1 MPSVTADAAATA
13 PAATRRAS
21 AAYPV
26 LDLTPKNLARALGVA
41 LATVASAAASL
52 AVGSIIDAL
61 AAGEDVTLRLA
72 ASLAVAMLA
81 AAATVLLGAWV
92 PRWAGVSRAMG
103 AAVSAVRQLL
113 SAPSRAVAR
122 HDKGYYVNA
131 LTGSTETYGA
141 MYADLNVSVLG
152 SGLALAALVAVA
164 AAQDVL
170 LAAMLLVYVPVFALA
185 LRLPARRL
193 ARLQGEGIPAQDA
206 WLGESKRIVEEK
218 RSINASASEGFFS
231 ARYRE
236 RSAGYLAF
244 ITRYRFNAAL
254 IDELPTVLSCVLA
267 AAMMAAEV
275 WRASAGLAGAGQVF
289 VAYQIAQLAQGP
301 LSTLLSKLANVRGN
315 RVHAERLAEL
325 AAASEEPSGFE
336 GLRGAGGDGGE
347 KDDGADV
354 VVRIDGTLWATP
366 ERGEGGRRLW
376 ETHDLTIRRGELV
389 VLLGAN
395 GSGKSMLLDFLR
407 GLSDPDDLDGTAE
420 LAPELAHA
428 AYLTYPVPV
437 VTGDLAY
444 NLLGGTADPEVARV
458 LDVSGFAGKQIDG
471 STVNLSL
478 GERQKLG
485 LLRALSRPEPV
496 VLLDEPL
503 TNLDAATSARLCDYL
518 AGLRG
523 RRTVVAIMHSDDL
536 DAAADQILRIEDG
549 VLRRVR

>member
-1 MPSVTADAAATA
+1 MRS
-13 PAATRRAS
+13 AS
-21 AAYPV
+21 LTSRSYPV
-26 LDLTPKNLARALGVA
+26 FDPRPANLARAVGVAAATVACACASLTVGAAIDALTAGEDVGARLVAALALAA
-41 LATVASAAASL
+41 LATVAA
-52 AVGSIIDAL
+52 
-61 AAGEDVTLRLA
+61 
-72 ASLAVAMLA
+72 
-81 AAATVLLGAWV
+81 VLLGAWV
-92 PRWAGVSRAMG
+92 PNWAGVSRAMD
-103 AAVSAVRQLL
+103 AAVSAARQLL
-113 SAPSRAVAR
+113 AAPSRAFAR
-122 HDKGYYVNA
+122 HDKGYYVNV
-131 LTGSTETYGA
+131 LTGSTEVYGT
-141 MYADLNVSVLG
+141 MCADLNVSVLG
-152 SGLALAALVAVA
+152 SGLALAALVAIA

-170 LAAMLLVYVPVFALA
+170 LAAMLLAYVPAFALA

-193 ARLQGEGIPAQDA
+193 ARLQGEGIGAQDA

-218 RSINASASEGFFS
+218 RSINASGADSFFS
-231 ARYRE
+231 ARYHE
-236 RSAGYLAF
+236 RSAGYLDF
-244 ITRYRFNAAL
+244 VTRYRFNGAL
-254 IDELPTVLSCVLA
+254 IDELPGALACVLA

-336 GLRGAGGDGGE
+336 GMRTAPRAAGEGDGSGS
-347 KDDGADV
+347 DV
-354 VVRIDGTLWATP
+354 VARIDGTLWATP
-366 ERGEGGRRLW
+366 ERGEEGRRLW

-389 VLLGAN
+389 VLRGAN

-420 LAPELAHA
+420 LAPELSHA

-437 VTGDLAY
+437 VTGDLEC

-458 LDVSGFAGKQIDG
+458 LDVSGFAEKEIDG
-471 STVNLSL
+471 STINLSL

-536 DAAADQILRIEDG
+536 DAAADQVLRIEDG
-549 VLRRVR
+549 VLSRVR

>member
-1 MPSVTADAAATA
+1 MPSLTIAA
-13 PAATRRAS
+13 RRAVTS
-21 AAYPV
+21 RKAAYPV
-26 LDLTPKNLARALGVA
+26 LDLTPANLARALGVA
-41 LATVASAAASL
+41 LSTVTSAAASL
-52 AVGSIIDAL
+52 AVGAVIDAL
-61 AAGEDVTLRLA
+61 TAGGRPAALLGPALA
-72 ASLAVAMLA
+72 LAVAA
-81 AAATVLLGAWV
+81 TVATVLLGRWV
-92 PRWAGVSRAMG
+92 PCWAGVSRGMD
-103 AAVSAVRQLL
+103 AAVGAVRQLL
-113 SAPSRAVAR
+113 RAPERAAAR
-122 HDKGYYVNA
+122 HDKGYYVNV
-131 LTGSTETYGA
+131 LTGSTDTYGT
-141 MYADLNVSVLG
+141 MYADLNVSVVG
-152 SGLALAALVAVA
+152 SALTLSALVAIA

-170 LAAMLLVYVPVFALA
+170 LAAMLLVYVPVFVLA

-218 RSINASASEGFFS
+218 RSINASGADGFFS

-236 RSAGYLAF
+236 RSAGYLDF
-244 ITRYRFNAAL
+244 VTRYRFNGAL
-254 IDELPTVLSCVLA
+254 IDELPGALACVLA

-336 GLRGAGGDGGE
+336 GMRTAPRAAGEGDGSGS
-347 KDDGADV
+347 DV
-354 VVRIDGTLWATP
+354 VARIDGTLWATP
-366 ERGEGGRRLW
+366 ERGEEGRRLW

-389 VLLGAN
+389 VLRGAN

-407 GLSDPDDLDGTAE
+407 GLSDPDDLGGTAE

-437 VTGDLAY
+437 VTGDLSY
-444 NLLGGTADPEVARV
+444 NMLGGTADPEVARV
-458 LDVSGFAGKQIDG
+458 LDVSGFAEKQIDG
-471 STVNLSL
+471 STINLSL

-536 DAAADQILRIEDG
+536 DAAADQVLRIEDG
-549 VLRRVR
+549 VLSRVR

>member
-1 MPSVTADAAATA
+1 MRS
-13 PAATRRAS
+13 AS
-21 AAYPV
+21 LTSRSYPV
-26 LDLTPKNLARALGVA
+26 FDPRPANLARAVGVAAATVACACASLAVGAAIDALTAGEDVGARLVAALALAA
-41 LATVASAAASL
+41 LATVAA
-52 AVGSIIDAL
+52 
-61 AAGEDVTLRLA
+61 
-72 ASLAVAMLA
+72 
-81 AAATVLLGAWV
+81 VLLGAWV
-92 PRWAGVSRAMG
+92 PRWAGVSRAMD
-103 AAVSAVRQLL
+103 AAVGAVRQLL
-113 SAPSRAVAR
+113 RAPERAAAR
-122 HDKGYYVNA
+122 HDKGYYVNV
-131 LTGSTETYGA
+131 LTGSTDTYGT
-141 MYADLNVSVLG
+141 MYADLNVFVVG
-152 SGLALAALVAVA
+152 SALALSALVAIA

-170 LAAMLLVYVPVFALA
+170 LAAMLLVYVPVFVLA

-218 RSINASASEGFFS
+218 RSINASGADGFFS

-236 RSAGYLAF
+236 RSAGYLDF
-244 ITRYRFNAAL
+244 VTRYRFNGAL
-254 IDELPTVLSCVLA
+254 IDELPGALACVLA

-336 GLRGAGGDGGE
+336 GMRTAPCVAGEGDGAGS
-347 KDDGADV
+347 DV
-354 VVRIDGTLWATP
+354 VARIDGTLWATP
-366 ERGEGGRRLW
+366 ERGEEGRRLW

-389 VLLGAN
+389 VLRGAN

-407 GLSDPDDLDGTAE
+407 GLSDPDDLGGTAE

-437 VTGDLAY
+437 VTGDLSY
-444 NLLGGTADPEVARV
+444 NMLGGTADPEVARV
-458 LDVSGFAGKQIDG
+458 LDVSGFAEKQIDG
-471 STVNLSL
+471 STINLSL

-536 DAAADQILRIEDG
+536 DAAADQVLRIEDG
-549 VLRRVR
+549 VLSRVR

>member
-1 MPSVTADAAATA
+1 MRS
-13 PAATRRAS
+13 AS
-21 AAYPV
+21 LTSRSYPV
-26 LDLTPKNLARALGVA
+26 FDPRPANLARAVGVAAATVACACASLAVGAAIDALTAGEDVGARLVAALALAA
-41 LATVASAAASL
+41 LATVAA
-52 AVGSIIDAL
+52 
-61 AAGEDVTLRLA
+61 
-72 ASLAVAMLA
+72 
-81 AAATVLLGAWV
+81 VLLGAWV
-92 PRWAGVSRAMG
+92 PRWAGVSRAMD
-103 AAVSAVRQLL
+103 AAVSAARQLL
-113 SAPSRAVAR
+113 AAPSRAFAR
-122 HDKGYYVNA
+122 HDKGYYVNV
-131 LTGSTETYGA
+131 LTGSTDTYGT
-141 MYADLNVSVLG
+141 MYADLNVSVVG
-152 SGLALAALVAVA
+152 SALALSALVAIA

-170 LAAMLLVYVPVFALA
+170 LAAMLLVYVPVFVLA

-218 RSINASASEGFFS
+218 RSINASGADGFFS

-236 RSAGYLAF
+236 RSAGYLDF
-244 ITRYRFNAAL
+244 VTRYRFNGAL
-254 IDELPTVLSCVLA
+254 IDELPGALACVLA

-336 GLRGAGGDGGE
+336 GMRTAPRAAGEGDGSGS
-347 KDDGADV
+347 DV
-354 VVRIDGTLWATP
+354 VARIDGTLWATP
-366 ERGEGGRRLW
+366 ERGEEGRRLW

-389 VLLGAN
+389 VLRGAN

-407 GLSDPDDLDGTAE
+407 GLSDPDDLGGTAE

-437 VTGDLAY
+437 VTGDLSY

-458 LDVSGFAGKQIDG
+458 LDVSGFAEKEIDG
-471 STVNLSL
+471 STINLSL

-536 DAAADQILRIEDG
+536 DAAADQVLRIEDG
-549 VLRRVR
+549 VLSRVR

>member
-1 MPSVTADAAATA
+1 MRS
-13 PAATRRAS
+13 AS
-21 AAYPV
+21 LTSRSYPV
-26 LDLTPKNLARALGVA
+26 FDPRPANLARAVGVA
-41 LATVASAAASL
+41 AATVACACASL
-52 AVGSIIDAL
+52 AVGAAIDAL
-61 AAGEDVTLRLA
+61 TAGEDVGARLVA
-72 ASLAVAMLA
+72 ALALA
-81 AAATVLLGAWV
+81 AAATVATVLLGRWV
-92 PRWAGVSRAMG
+92 PCWAGVSRGMD
-103 AAVSAVRQLL
+103 AAVGAVRQLL
-113 SAPSRAVAR
+113 RAPERAAAR
-122 HDKGYYVNA
+122 HDKGYYVNV
-131 LTGSTETYGA
+131 LTGSTDTYGT
-141 MYADLNVSVLG
+141 MYADLNVSVVG
-152 SGLALAALVAVA
+152 SALALSALVAIA

-170 LAAMLLVYVPVFALA
+170 LAAMLLVYVPVFVLA

-218 RSINASASEGFFS
+218 RSINASGADGFFS

-236 RSAGYLAF
+236 RSAGYLDF
-244 ITRYRFNAAL
+244 VTRYRFNDAL
-254 IDELPTVLSCVLA
+254 IDELPGALACVLA

-336 GLRGAGGDGGE
+336 GMRTAPRAAGEGDGSGS
-347 KDDGADV
+347 DV
-354 VVRIDGTLWATP
+354 VARIDGTLWATP
-366 ERGEGGRRLW
+366 ERGEEGRRLW

-389 VLLGAN
+389 VLRGAN

-407 GLSDPDDLDGTAE
+407 GLSDPDDLGGTAE
-420 LAPELAHA
+420 LAPELEHA

-437 VTGDLAY
+437 VTGDLSY
-444 NLLGGTADPEVARV
+444 NMLGGTADPEVARV
-458 LDVSGFAGKQIDG
+458 LDVSGFAEKQIDG
-471 STVNLSL
+471 STINLSL

-536 DAAADQILRIEDG
+536 DAAADQVLRIEDG
-549 VLRRVR
+549 VLSRVR

>member
-1 MPSVTADAAATA
+1 MRS
-13 PAATRRAS
+13 AS
-21 AAYPV
+21 LTSRAYPV
-26 LDLTPKNLARALGVA
+26 FDPRPANLARAVGVA
-41 LATVASAAASL
+41 AATVACACASL
-52 AVGSIIDAL
+52 AVGDAIDAL
-61 AAGEDVTLRLA
+61 TAGEDVGARLVAVLALA
-72 ASLAVAMLA
+72 ALATA
-81 AAATVLLGAWV
+81 AAVLLGAWV
-92 PRWAGVSRAMG
+92 PRWAGVSRAMD
-103 AAVSAVRQLL
+103 AAASAARQLL
-113 SAPSRAVAR
+113 AAPSRAFAR
-122 HDKGYYVNA
+122 HDKGYYVNV
-131 LTGSTETYGA
+131 LTGSTEVYGT
-141 MYADLNVSVLG
+141 MCADLNVSVLG
-152 SGLALAALVAVA
+152 SGLALAALVAIA

-170 LAAMLLVYVPVFALA
+170 LAAMLLAYVPAFALA

-218 RSINASASEGFFS
+218 RSINAAAADAFFS
-231 ARYRE
+231 TRYRE
-236 RSAGYLAF
+236 RSAGYLDF
-244 ITRYRFNAAL
+244 VTRYRFNEAL
-254 IDELPTVLSCVLA
+254 IDELPSILSCVLA

-275 WRASAGLAGAGQVF
+275 WRCATGAAGAGQVF
-289 VAYQIAQLAQGP
+289 VAYQIAQLAQAP

-315 RVHAERLAEL
+315 RVHAERLGEL
-325 AAASEEPSGFE
+325 AAAAEEPSGFE
-336 GLRGAGGDGGE
+336 ALRRAG
-347 KDDGADV
+347 DDDDV
-354 VVRIDGTLWATP
+354 IARVDGTLWATP
-366 ERGEGGRRLW
+366 ERGEEGRRLW

-389 VLLGAN
+389 VLRGAN

-437 VTGDLAY
+437 VTGDLEC

-458 LDVSGFAGKQIDG
+458 LDVSGFAEKEIDG
-471 STVNLSL
+471 STINLSL

-485 LLRALSRPEPV
+485 LLRALSCPEPV

-536 DAAADQILRIEDG
+536 DAAADQVLRIEG
-549 VLRRVR
+549 GRLERVA